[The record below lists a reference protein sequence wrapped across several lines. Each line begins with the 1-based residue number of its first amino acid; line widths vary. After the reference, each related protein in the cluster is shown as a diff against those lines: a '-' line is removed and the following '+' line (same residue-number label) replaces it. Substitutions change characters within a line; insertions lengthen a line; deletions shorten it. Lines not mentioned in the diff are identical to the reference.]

1 LVIRTVLGDVDSL
14 GVTNSHDHLFF
25 ASEALPG
32 QELDDVEAAFVEL
45 QRFHG
50 AGGRTVVQW
59 TPYGLNR
66 RLDAL
71 PDLSRRSGVSIVAAT
86 GFHQTQHYHD
96 QDFVAESL
104 SRLEELFVNDIRHHR
119 AGLIKVAGGFH
130 GLDAHAVRTM
140 EAAAAAHHETGAP
153 VSVHLEL
160 GTGALDVLDLLCGR
174 LEMPPERVI
183 LGHLNRFPDVWAQ
196 RRAAEAGSF
205 LALDGPSRANHATD
219 WMMPTLLR
227 ELADADHAGQLLVGG
242 DTTTAAARGM
252 PGMVY
257 LLDRLRPRLDPE
269 LAEQVFVTNPR
280 RAFDA
285 F

>member
-1 LVIRTVLGDVDSL
+1 MIRTVLGDVDRL

-25 ASEALPG
+25 ASKALPG
-32 QELDDVEAAFVEL
+32 QELDDVGAALVEL
-45 QRFHG
+45 QRFCR
-50 AGGRTVVQW
+50 AGGRAVVQW

-86 GFHQTQHYHD
+86 GFHQVQHYSA
-96 QDFVAESL
+96 DFVAESL
-104 SRLEELFVNDIRHHR
+104 PRLEELFVNDIRHHR
-119 AGLIKVAGGFH
+119 AGLVKIAGGFH

-196 RRAAEAGSF
+196 RRAAEAGAW

-219 WMMPTLLR
+219 WMMPTLLVD
-227 ELADADHAGQLLVGG
+227 LADAGFAGQLLVGG
-242 DTTTAAARGM
+242 DTTTAGARGM
-252 PGMVY
+252 PGMAY
-257 LLDRLRPRLDPE
+257 LLKRLRPRLEAE
-269 LAEQVFVTNPR
+269 LAEQVFVVNPG